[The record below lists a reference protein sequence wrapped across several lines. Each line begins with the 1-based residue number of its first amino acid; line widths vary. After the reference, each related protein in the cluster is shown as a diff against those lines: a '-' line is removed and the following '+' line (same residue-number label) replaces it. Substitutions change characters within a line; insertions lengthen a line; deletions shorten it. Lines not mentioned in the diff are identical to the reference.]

1 MCLNILRCVLNMMD
15 SWPII
20 VIVSKTLIRVWVRR
34 DKFQDILRYSQL
46 TWIFPQSY
54 FVDTKFFSVIPFS
67 LLSLKPILDN
77 IVRQCVGFSSSGS
90 EGNMKHGLTG
100 YLAGLSVLVGA
111 LESPRV
117 LSCLTR
123 CQESLDTPAMEL
135 LQPSMEL
142 LTNNGMD
149 LVWVCCHGCFVGQL
163 SFSGYRSLFIL

>member
-1 MCLNILRCVLNMMD
+1 MRMNRIEGRPRLF
-15 SWPII
+15 
-20 VIVSKTLIRVWVRR
+20 VW
-34 DKFQDILRYSQL
+34 K
-46 TWIFPQSY
+46 IFS
-54 FVDTKFFSVIPFS
+54 FTPFPS
-67 LLSLKPILDN
+67 LSTDPFLDN

-90 EGNMKHGLTG
+90 EGNMKHGLSG

-142 LTNNGMD
+142 LTNNGTKPL
-149 LVWVCCHGCFVGQL
+149 LVV
-163 SFSGYRSLFIL
+163 ILELCEDGRVVM